1 MFDLHDEK
9 HKESCFT
16 EDIYLFRTLSL
27 NGMDMAEYQHQ
38 NKVMTYITRVV
49 KILLYISALHLT
61 ILNLGG
67 LYIYFDVVQFAFIF
81 LLSLTFLLW
90 YVSFSRRKKIYKLFC
105 KIYENRYL
113 WRIPMNNK
121 SKLLIKALLVIDY
134 LLLFLYPVVDLTLI
148 HFYKYEGNLFW
159 TFIYRMKNKNIE
171 NVLILYGCFCAFL
184 FFVHIP
190 VLITLTFCTM
200 MYRCAELLKQI
211 KRKLHL
217 LLKKNNLNCVTH
229 YAMSYFYI
237 LEMLRELKSVISV
250 PLLILL
256 LTNFLGVFIALS
268 SMMIIKNLEIYSKF
282 EITVSCVAGTCK
294 LVALSL
300 CASLIP
306 QYMTEIRFI
315 AEKLVDRYAKQP
327 VKKFD
332 DIFYLKRIE
341 RKESIYMTACDVV
354 DYDKNLIL
362 SVFGAL
368 FTYGLLII
376 NFEKR

>member
-1 MFDLHDEK
+1 MFYLQDEK
-9 HKESCFT
+9 IKESWNFT
-16 EDIYLFRTLSL
+16 EDTFLFHVLWL
-27 NGMDMAEYQHQ
+27 NGMDIAEHQHQ
-38 NKVMTYITRVV
+38 NKMLTYINRVV
-49 KILLYISALHLT
+49 KILLYFSALHLT

-67 LYIYFDVVQFAFIF
+67 LYVYCDVVQFAFIF

-90 YVSFSRRKKIYKLFC
+90 YVFFSRKKSFYNLFC

-121 SKLLIKALLVIDY
+121 SKLLIKALLVINY
-134 LLLFLYPVVDLTLI
+134 LFLFLFPVIDLALI
-148 HFYKYEGNLFW
+148 NCYKYEGNLFW
-159 TFIYRMKNKNIE
+159 KFIYRMKNKNFE
-171 NVLILYGCFCAFL
+171 NVLILYGYFCACL

-190 VLITLTFCTM
+190 VLITVTVCTM
-200 MYRCAELLKQI
+200 MYRCAELLKQV
-211 KRKLHL
+211 KRKLDL
-217 LLKKNNLNCVTH
+217 LLKKNNLTH
-229 YAMSYFYI
+229 YATSYFYI

-268 SMMIIKNLEIYSKF
+268 SMMLIKNLETYSKF

-315 AEKLVDRYAKQP
+315 AEKLVERHAKQP
-327 VKKFD
+327 IKKFE

-362 SVFGAL
+362 SVFGAM